1 MKRPFILF
9 ISTFI
14 LFSYAKQDSFLK
26 DYVQEQDNAFRHEIK
41 NVVEGHSWKE
51 YMIKMVSQK
60 WLTAQDVNQTEWWH
74 WLTIVIPDEVEETEA
89 LMIIGGGNHGN
100 KMPESA
106 EPALVQI
113 ALATKSVVADI
124 SNIPFQPLKYK
135 NDDYGLRSEDELIA
149 FGWRKFLE
157 GGANDKDAHWLA
169 HIPMTKAVARGMDVI
184 QEISTKEK
192 KPVDRF
198 VTTGGSKR
206 GWTTWCTAIAD
217 DRIMAIIPIV
227 IDMLNVVPSFNHHWK
242 CYGAWST
249 AIGDYVH
256 EGIMDW
262 MGSWEFGRIMDIVE
276 PYSFKDQLD
285 LPKFLINATGDE
297 FFITDSWQFYWDD
310 LKGEKYLQYIPNTN
324 HSLKNN
330 DGEYNMKSLTAFYK
344 AVISDSQRPSFNWLV
359 SNDSIYMHVDH
370 SMNSDY
376 TIKQWEAVNDETR
389 DFRVDAIGR
398 SWIATTLPRSDVGRY
413 AVQITQPENGYK
425 AGLLEITFNPDDEIP
440 FTFTSGT
447 VVTPNTYP
455 FSDFISKD
463 PKGTR

>member
-1 MKRPFILF
+1 M
-9 ISTFI
+9 T
-14 LFSYAKQDSFLK
+14 
-26 DYVQEQDNAFRHEIK
+26 
-41 NVVEGHSWKE
+41 
-51 YMIKMVSQK
+51 
-60 WLTAQDVNQTEWWH
+60 
-74 WLTIVIPDEVEETEA
+74 
-89 LMIIGGGNHGN
+89 
-100 KMPESA
+100 
-106 EPALVQI
+106 
-113 ALATKSVVADI
+113 
-124 SNIPFQPLKYK
+124 YK
-135 NDDYGLRSEDELIA
+135 NDDYGQRSEDELIA

-157 GGANDKDAHWLA
+157 GGAKDKDAHWLA
-169 HIPMTKAVARGMDVI
+169 HIPMTKAVSRGMDVV
-184 QEISTKEK
+184 QDVSASAG
-192 KPVDRF
+192 KPVDKF
-198 VTTGGSKR
+198 VTAGGSKR

-227 IDMLNVVPSFNHHWK
+227 IDMLNVEPSFNHHWK
-242 CYGAWST
+242 CYGAWSP

-262 MGSWEFGRIMDIVE
+262 MGSREFERIMDIVE
-276 PYSFKDQLD
+276 PYSFKDQLE

-297 FFITDSWQFYWDD
+297 FFITDSWQFYWVE

-344 AVISDSQRPSFNWLV
+344 AMISDSQRPLFDWSV
-359 SNDSIYMHVDH
+359 SNDSIYLQVDH
-370 SMNSDY
+370 TVNADY
-376 TIKQWEAVNDETR
+376 SIKQWEAVNIETR

-398 SWIATTLPRSDVGRY
+398 SWTSTDLPRTNDGRY
-413 AVQITQPENGYK
+413 AVQIKHPENGYK
-425 AGLLEITFNPDDEIP
+425 AGLLEITFNPEDDIP

>member
-1 MKRPFILF
+1 
-9 ISTFI
+9 
-14 LFSYAKQDSFLK
+14 
-26 DYVQEQDNAFRHEIK
+26 
-41 NVVEGHSWKE
+41 
-51 YMIKMVSQK
+51 MVSQK

-344 AVISDSQRPSFNWLV
+344 AVISDSQRPSFNWSV